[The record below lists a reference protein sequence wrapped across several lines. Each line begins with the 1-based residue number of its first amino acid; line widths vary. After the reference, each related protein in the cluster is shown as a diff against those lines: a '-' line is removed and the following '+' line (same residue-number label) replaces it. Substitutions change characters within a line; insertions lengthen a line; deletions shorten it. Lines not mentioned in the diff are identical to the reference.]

1 LGTISKRF
9 LGSYPSTIMVAP
21 LLWRFLCIRI
31 LQERPISHRKLSR
44 VKILAYT
51 YIRALNW
58 RRSAKRIDRKAAF
71 SAVGSKRKDQR

>member
-1 LGTISKRF
+1 
-9 LGSYPSTIMVAP
+9 
-21 LLWRFLCIRI
+21 
-31 LQERPISHRKLSR
+31 
-44 VKILAYT
+44 LAYT